1 MNISF
6 LTHDMQ
12 RNGFFFF
19 NLKKYVKML
28 GSKNINGNWPKHF
41 LNT

>member
-1 MNISF
+1 MICNAMD
-6 LTHDMQ
+6 L
-12 RNGFFFF
+12 FFF

-28 GSKNINGNWPKHF
+28 GSKKINGNWPKHF